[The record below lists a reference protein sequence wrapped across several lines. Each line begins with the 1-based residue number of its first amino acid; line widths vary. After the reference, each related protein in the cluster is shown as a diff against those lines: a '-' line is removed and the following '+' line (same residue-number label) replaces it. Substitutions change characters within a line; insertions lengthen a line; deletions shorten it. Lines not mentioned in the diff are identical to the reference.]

1 MKRVLVICYYFPP
14 CNGAPAY
21 RPYSWAMNFKLHGL
35 NPTVITR
42 QWTGNESS
50 WDDFVK
56 MNLSPMSHEVNDL
69 YDVYRLPSKQLKSY
83 SLLKGNSAFERV
95 LRKLNFALLTL
106 RGRFSTEVDGKLT
119 FVDFLMEHLS
129 CNKYDAVIITVPPF
143 NLMELKEVVDKFKIP
158 VILDIRDL
166 WNNLML
172 TDSYKPSYKQKIW
185 DAVYSFYFTKWLKN
199 VSLVTVI
206 VDTFNSVLD
215 KISIAPKEVVYNGYE
230 RFLFEKEN
238 KVKNEKFTISII
250 GNIYPVQ
257 NYSILLNGL
266 KEFVANKSPEDV
278 QIKFIGVDALP
289 EVGLAVRK
297 TIPKDFLIVTGRVS
311 KELAISETVNADV
324 LAYVGWQGTKG
335 IISTKIFDYI
345 ASGNPVLIA
354 PGDQDIID
362 KMLVESKAGL
372 SVNTVSDCVSALNR
386 WYSEWTTSGFVA
398 LDRNIPFVNSFSR
411 EEQAGLMAKHVLDII
426 NNAKP

>member
-324 LAYVGWQGTKG
+324 LAYVGWQGTKC